1 MSLFCSLR
9 SPALPLLTMMAVAAT
24 SVAAGPFDVRE
35 TPDAV
40 VLETPSY
47 AVSIART
54 GAGLAVRRAG
64 EVVLDG
70 WAASG
75 RGGVFEQAGA
85 PQTIGALQKVSREGD
100 SLVLDYAT
108 SVKDSLARIE
118 LQPVTDA
125 LRITVRLLVSEA
137 DMVPGFAWKLEP
149 SGLWYGGGFQG
160 FRDPQVWPLNDAAMV
175 RPTFL
180 VSGLSQATPFW
191 YTTKGVGLRVRTPLD
206 FRYSVNR
213 QVDGKKDGLLT
224 VSMPL
229 ASSLEY
235 ELIVAANVRDVVRR
249 FTREVGYPRRVPP
262 AEYFRLPIY
271 TTWVEHKA
279 DVTQARVLEFAKAI
293 RANDLPAGVIEIDD
307 KWEAHYGDMDFDAT
321 KFPDPKAM
329 NDELH
334 RMGFR
339 VTLWVHPFVN
349 PDTKAFADHARDGLL
364 LRDANGGV
372 GTIRWWNG
380 PAGIRDFSNPRAGAA
395 FRRQLDGLMQRFG
408 FDGFKF
414 DGGDVHFVVK
424 DARPAQPISA
434 AEFPDVYNTEA
445 TAHYGWNETRVGI
458 YSQPLGIVQRLI
470 DKNSVWGREN
480 GLGALVPEALTTS
493 LRGFFFLMPDMVGG
507 NQYDGDTIEPEL
519 LVRWAQASAL
529 MPLLQFS
536 VGPWHHG
543 PQAVKLC
550 RDASRLHLAFAAYT
564 YRLAEA
570 STTTGEP
577 ILAPLFYHSPDDA
590 ETFRITDQF
599 MLGPDVLVAPVIT
612 KGAAARDLYLPRGRW
627 VEHGTKKVLEG
638 GRWLK
643 DHPAPL
649 DTLPLFVREG
659 ARLP

>member
-1 MSLFCSLR
+1 MS
-9 SPALPLLTMMAVAAT
+9 PLPLLLAAALAST
-24 SVAAGPFDVRE
+24 AAADAPLYELRE

-40 VLETPSY
+40 VVATPAYELSL
-47 AVSIART
+47 ART
-54 GAGLAVRRAG
+54 GAALTVRRAG

-75 RGGVFEQAGA
+75 PGGAFEKGSAT
-85 PQTIGALQKVSREGD
+85 QTIGALSGVTRRGD
-100 SLVLDYAT
+100 VVVLDYAT
-108 SVKDSLARIE
+108 SVRDSLARIE
-118 LQPVTDA
+118 LLPFADA
-125 LRITVRLLVSEA
+125 VRVTVRLLVSEA

-160 FRDPQVWPLNDAAMV
+160 FRDPQVWPLNDASLV

-191 YTTKGVGLRVRTPLD
+191 YTTKGMGVWIRTPLD

-213 QVDGKKDGLLT
+213 ETGGKRDGLMT

-229 ASSLEY
+229 ASALEY
-235 ELIVAANVRDVVRR
+235 DLVLAANAREAVRR
-249 FTREVGYPRRVPP
+249 FVREVGYPRRVPP

-279 DVTQARVLEFAKAI
+279 DVTQAKVIEFAKAI
-293 RANDLPAGVIEIDD
+293 RANDLPAGVLELDD
-307 KWEAHYGDMDFDAT
+307 KWETRYGDMEFDAA
-321 KFPDPKAM
+321 KFPDPRAM

-339 VTLWVHPFVN
+339 STLWVHPFVN
-349 PDTKAFADHARDGLL
+349 ADARSFEDLAREGLL
-364 LRDANGGV
+364 VRDATGGV

-380 PAGIRDFSNPRAGAA
+380 PAGVLDFSNPRAGEA
-395 FRRQLDGLMQRFG
+395 FRRRLDGLMQRYG

-424 DARPAQPISA
+424 DARLARPITA
-434 AEFPDVYNTEA
+434 AEFPDAYNTEA

-458 YSQPLGIVQRLI
+458 LSQPLGIVQRLI

-480 GLGALVPEALTTS
+480 GLGALVPEAITTS
-493 LRGFFFLMPDMVGG
+493 MRGFFFLMPDMVGG

-543 PQAVKLC
+543 PEAVRLC
-550 RDASRLHLAFAAYT
+550 REASQLHLAFAAYT
-564 YRLAEA
+564 YRLAEE
-570 STTTGEP
+570 STRTGDP
-577 ILAPLFYHSPDDA
+577 ILAPLHYHAPDEP
-590 ETFRITDQF
+590 ETHRITDQF
-599 MLGPDVLVAPVIT
+599 MLGPDVVVAPVLAR
-612 KGAAARDLYLPRGRW
+612 GAVARDLYLPKGRW
-627 VEHGTKKVLEG
+627 VDYQTKKPVEG

-643 DHPAPL
+643 AWPAPL
-649 DTLPLFVREG
+649 DTLPVFVRQG
-659 ARLP
+659 ARVP